1 MSSSTSESSIPRRR
15 ARIELVLMAVLFALP
30 LIASYLAFFVWR
42 PEGRVNYGDLLEVR
56 PLAEMPLRHL
66 DGREF
71 RFSELR
77 GKWIML
83 TTDAGECGVA
93 CETKLVKMRQV
104 RLMQG
109 SEMSRIERVFLITD
123 DAPLSAML
131 LREFDGTRMVRAA
144 GGPLLGALPAER
156 ERTDH
161 IYLVDP
167 LGNVML
173 RFPKDADPDRMK
185 KDIERLL
192 KTSRIG

>member
-1 MSSSTSESSIPRRR
+1 M
-15 ARIELVLMAVLFALP
+15 LAVAALCAAP
-30 LIASYLAFFVWR
+30 VIASYLAFYVWQ
-42 PEGRVNYGDLLEVR
+42 PHGRVNYGDLIEVR
-56 PLAEMPLRHL
+56 TLPELPLTDVA
-66 DGREF
+66 GRA
-71 RFSELR
+71 FSLSTLR
-77 GKWIML
+77 GKWVML
-83 TTDAGECGVA
+83 AADSGACGAA
-93 CETKLVKMRQV
+93 CQAKLLNMRQV

-161 IYLVDP
+161 IYVVDP
-167 LGNVML
+167 LGNLML
-173 RFPKDADPDRMK
+173 RFPKDADPNKMK
-185 KDIERLL
+185 KDFERLL